1 MRSAVRSLWAAAL
14 LTLLTVPAAP
24 GATLGA
30 QDLVSTALG
39 HEDAGRHAEAIVAYR
54 KLLAQALST
63 PEGNDQ
69 IALALLG
76 LERVYHMAAQRDS
89 VLPVVQL
96 VLNQRPGDPIAR
108 GIQFRAF
115 AASAQD
121 AEVRLAFEEWRR
133 SATDDAAPWREYIR
147 TLMAMG
153 RPLAADSALANAQR
167 ALGQN
172 AAFAGEAAQI
182 AATLERWTD
191 AARAWRSTLTDMP
204 WMEMAAAFSL
214 QGTPQASRDSVRDV
228 LLAPPVELPARRL
241 LATVETGWGDARRG
255 WAALSSVRTGDSVI
269 VAWQEFGERAE
280 AMNQN
285 SVARDVWRALYE
297 RTQKPEVGRRAAMA
311 ALSSG
316 EAAEALALAQEIG
329 ATLPA
334 SERTAQW
341 LLIEVQAL
349 SELGRAEEA
358 ARRVNGV
365 NASLTEGLREDVA
378 RELVGAWLRAGNVE
392 RARAAAE
399 SAGTLDDDQVVG
411 WLALYDGDL
420 DLARRR
426 LVRATQRDAALIDAL
441 AVLART
447 RVTSHQGLGLAF
459 LALARRDTAD
469 AITRFASVADSLADA
484 APALLATAAR
494 LATQS
499 ADSVRAVRYWNG
511 VVTDFAASPEVPEAL
526 LELARAAVRRG
537 ETETAVRRYE
547 TLIIDHP
554 GSAMVPQARRELERV
569 RGQVP
574 ESL

>member
-1 MRSAVRSLWAAAL
+1 MRSAVRSLWAVAL
-14 LTLLTVPAAP
+14 LTLLTVLAAP
-24 GATLGA
+24 RATLGA
-30 QDLVSTALG
+30 QDLVSEALG
-39 HEDAGRHAEAIVAYR
+39 HEDAGRHAQAIVAYR
-54 KLLAQALST
+54 ALLTQALAAADN
-63 PEGNDQ
+63 NDQ

-76 LERVYHMAAQRDS
+76 LERVFYMAAQRDS
-89 VLPVVQL
+89 MLPVVQI
-96 VLNQRPGDPIAR
+96 VLRQRPGDPIAR

-121 AEVRLAFEEWRR
+121 GEVAQAFEEWRR

-153 RPLAADSALANAQR
+153 RPLAADSALAGAQR
-167 ALGQN
+167 ALGKN

-191 AARAWRSTLTDMP
+191 AARAWRSTLNEMP

-214 QGTPQASRDSVRDV
+214 QGTPPASRDSVRDI
-228 LLAPPVELPARRL
+228 LLAPPVALAPRRL

-255 WAALSSVRTGDSVI
+255 WAALSSVRTGDSI
-269 VAWQEFGERAE
+269 EVAWQEFGERAE
-280 AMNQN
+280 GMNQY
-285 SVARDVWRALYE
+285 SVARDVWRALFD
-297 RTQKPEVGRRAAMA
+297 RTNNPTVGRRAAMA

-316 EAAEALALAQEIG
+316 DAAEALMLAQQIG
-329 ATLPA
+329 PTLSA
-334 SERTAQW
+334 IERTAQW

-349 SELGRAEEA
+349 GELGRAAEA
-358 ARRVNGV
+358 ARRVNSV
-365 NASLTEGLREDVA
+365 SASLSEGLREDVS
-378 RELVGAWLRAGNVE
+378 RELVSAWLRAGDVE

-420 DLARRR
+420 DLARSR

-447 RVTSHQGLGLAF
+447 RVASHQGLGLAF
-459 LALARRDTAD
+459 LALARRDTAN
-469 AITRFASVADSLADA
+469 AITRFAAVADSLTDA
-484 APALLATAAR
+484 TPALLATAAR
-494 LATQS
+494 LATIS
-499 ADSVRAVRYWNG
+499 ADSVRAVRYWNR
-511 VVTDFAASPEVPEAL
+511 VATEFASSPEVPEAL
-526 LELARAAVRRG
+526 LELARAAVRLG
-537 ETETAVRRYE
+537 ETMTATRRYE

-554 GSAMVPQARRELERV
+554 GSAMVPQARRELERL